1 MPPKTDR
8 WRVHHRESL
17 PGEIVNLLLV
27 VATVMDTLPS
37 PLRQAVSPSVVL
49 WPFYFHR
56 SS

>member
-37 PLRQAVSPSVVL
+37 PLRQAVSPFVVL